1 MGILT
6 ASLRCFKI
14 VLSLNSLI
22 FNGHTAPMTENK
34 EQLLNSSPEVASEA
48 AAENSARITEHAT
61 ETVQEQ
67 SEVTVHEEA
76 VKATE
81 AIPQNENSNAS
92 EVTQEEEVEADE
104 EVVEEDEE
112 VDFQDAP
119 GEILFSWLR
128 ESIEDD
134 KVWERRRSIQQV
146 RNRVNELF
154 DEAKNAQLQE
164 FLKQDGVTEEDFQFQ
179 PSDLLKKLREL
190 TKKFLDKRQEL
201 RKNLEKSLN
210 ANLLAKRD
218 ILDEMRRI
226 MTDETDIPKAAQA
239 FREAIKRWREVG
251 PIPKQAADEIYS
263 SYRHFNQQ
271 FHEMLK
277 VNRELHEMDIKKS
290 LETREGLIKQAEDL
304 LQVESI
310 RRSLE
315 LLIPIRK
322 EWREAGYLPDD
333 VDQQLFERFKAACDA
348 LYARRDAHRKE
359 QDLKRQANL
368 EIKTQLCAEVEA
380 LAEGSYDSMKDWK
393 AEEPRM
399 LDIEN
404 RWRSTGPVPKA
415 QSDEVWDRFR
425 KAKRQFHKH
434 RYELMKE
441 KSNELSENLKQKM
454 ALIEQAEALKDSTDW
469 KETTAKLIKL
479 QKEWKAIGPVQ
490 RKKSEAVWER
500 FRAACDHFFQAK
512 DAWFGGKDNREKE
525 NLEAKQALI
534 EQLKSQEKP
543 ESEEAGKQVLQDLQK
558 AWDEIGFVPA
568 KNKREIEQEW
578 DAARKEFLAAMGLD
592 PAQLRKAEYSDKLE
606 RLASGDNP
614 EGALTDERSFLGN
627 RVRKLEEELA
637 QVENNLGFFNISKG
651 NEGLQKQ
658 FDKKIERLKREI
670 SIWQDRRLQL
680 KHFMKQKGL

>member
-1 MGILT
+1 MVSDGEAKHAPDPEEAPEQESALQTPEGAPLT
-6 ASLRCFKI
+6 PNAVQQNASI
-14 VLSLNSLI
+14 PS
-22 FNGHTAPMTENK
+22 GETAP
-34 EQLLNSSPEVASEA
+34 
-48 AAENSARITEHAT
+48 
-61 ETVQEQ
+61 
-67 SEVTVHEEA
+67 
-76 VKATE
+76 
-81 AIPQNENSNAS
+81 
-92 EVTQEEEVEADE
+92 EEELEADE
-104 EVVEEDEE
+104 EVVEDDEE

-128 ESIEDD
+128 QSIEED
-134 KVWERRRSIQQV
+134 KIWERRRSIQQV

-154 DEAKNAQLQE
+154 DEARNTQLQE
-164 FLKQDGVTEEDFQFQ
+164 FLKQEEVTEEDFQFQ

-290 LETREGLIKQAEDL
+290 LETREGLIKQAQEL
-304 LQVESI
+304 LHVESI

-322 EWREAGYLPDD
+322 EWREAGYLPDEL
-333 VDQQLFERFKAACDA
+333 DQQLFERFKAACDA

-359 QDLKRQANL
+359 QDQKRQANL
-368 EIKTQLCAEVEA
+368 DIKTQLCAEAEA
-380 LAEGSYDSMKDWK
+380 LAEGSFDSMKDWK
-393 AEEPRM
+393 AQEPQM

-404 RWRSTGPVPKA
+404 RWRTTGPVPKS

-441 KSNELSENLKQKM
+441 KSNELGENLTKKM
-454 ALIEQAEALKDSTDW
+454 ALIEQAEALKSSTDW
-469 KETTAKLIKL
+469 KETTNKFIKL
-479 QKEWKAIGPVQ
+479 QKEWKAIGPIQ

-512 DAWFGGKDNREKE
+512 EAWFGGKDNREKE

-568 KNKREIEQEW
+568 NKKREIEQDW

-606 RLASGDNP
+606 RLSAGENP
-614 EGALTDERSFLGN
+614 EQALKDERSFLGN

>member
-14 VLSLNSLI
+14 VLSLNPLI

-34 EQLLNSSPEVASEA
+34 EQLPNSSPEVASEA

-81 AIPQNENSNAS
+81 AIPQNENSNAG

-154 DEAKNAQLQE
+154 DEAKNAQLQD
-164 FLKQDGVTEEDFQFQ
+164 FLKQDEVTEEDFQFQ

-290 LETREGLIKQAEDL
+290 LETREGLIKQAEEL

-333 VDQQLFERFKAACDA
+333 IDQQLFERFKAACDA

-359 QDLKRQANL
+359 QDQKRQANL
-368 EIKTQLCAEVEA
+368 EIKTQLCAEAEA

-479 QKEWKAIGPVQ
+479 QKEWKATGPVQ
-490 RKKSEAVWER
+490 RKKSDAVWER

-512 DAWFGGKDNREKE
+512 DAWFGGKDDREKE

-568 KNKREIEQEW
+568 KKKREIEQDW
-578 DAARKEFLAAMGLD
+578 DTARKEFLAAMGLD
-592 PAQLRKAEYSDKLE
+592 PAQLRKAEYADKLE
-606 RLASGDNP
+606 RLSAGENP
-614 EGALTDERSFLGN
+614 ERALKDERSFLGN